1 MNRSYLSFFAW
12 IPKTGAANCS
22 GGNVLFGVEYSFV
35 RGRVPPVKTIA
46 SVTDV
51 SEDVS
56 GFVKKADAEGIVPIS
71 RSGRTVAFLVS
82 REKLAAL
89 LETMELQ
96 ADGDLMALVKGDR
109 AGKLKFSPVPNAL

>member
-1 MNRSYLSFFAW
+1 MKN
-12 IPKTGAANCS
+12 
-22 GGNVLFGVEYSFV
+22 
-35 RGRVPPVKTIA
+35 IA
-46 SVTDV
+46 TVADV

-56 GFVKKADAEGIVPIS
+56 GYVKKAEAEGIIPIS

-96 ADGDLMALVKGDR
+96 SNSDLMALVKSDR
-109 AGKLKFSPVPNAL
+109 EGKVKFSPVPNAI